1 MAVIL
6 VLYNNNNNN
15 KAKRE
20 KEWIARPLRSA
31 ADDCYFAGQA
41 N

>member
-6 VLYNNNNNN
+6 VLYNNNN